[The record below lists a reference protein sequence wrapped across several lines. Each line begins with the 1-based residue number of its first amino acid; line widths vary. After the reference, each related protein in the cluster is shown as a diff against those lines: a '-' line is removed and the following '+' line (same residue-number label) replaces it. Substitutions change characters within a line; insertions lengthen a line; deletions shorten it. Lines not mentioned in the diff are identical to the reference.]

1 MSEHQAQGSIRH
13 FRTRKELDS
22 KLCPAIVSGIVIG
35 NALVSYWPMFSLSLV
50 TVPEVFAW
58 HSFLPVSKVTNWQS
72 FLINKVFCEEKCQP
86 AQSKNF
92 AAWSCFK

>member
-13 FRTRKELDS
+13 FRTRKELDP

-35 NALVSYWPMFSLSLV
+35 NALVSYWPMFSLSLL

-72 FLINKVFCEEKCQP
+72 FFNKEGFLRGEMSTSPVQKLCRLELL
-86 AQSKNF
+86 
-92 AAWSCFK
+92 

>member
-1 MSEHQAQGSIRH
+1 M
-13 FRTRKELDS
+13 
-22 KLCPAIVSGIVIG
+22 CPAIVSGIVIG

-72 FLINKVFCEEKCQP
+72 FFNKEVFCEEKCQP
-86 AQSKNF
+86 AQYKNF

>member
-13 FRTRKELDS
+13 FRTRKELDP
-22 KLCPAIVSGIVIG
+22 KLCPAIVSLIVIG
-35 NALVSYWPMFSLSLV
+35 NALVSYWPMFSLSLL

-72 FLINKVFCEEKCQP
+72 FFNKEGFLRGEMSTSPVRKLCRLELL
-86 AQSKNF
+86 
-92 AAWSCFK
+92 

>member
-1 MSEHQAQGSIRH
+1 MAEPLRLLQPMSEHQAQGSIRH
-13 FRTRKELDS
+13 FRTRKELDP

-35 NALVSYWPMFSLSLV
+35 NALVSYWPMFSLSLL

-72 FLINKVFCEEKCQP
+72 FFNKEGFL
-86 AQSKNF
+86 
-92 AAWSCFK
+92 